1 MGVPARRLPV
11 SEARRA
17 QITSATITVLARRGY
32 AGTSFEA
39 ICRQAG
45 LSSKR
50 LISYHF
56 ADKEELLATVARVV
70 REEEAAFVRRAVE
83 AAGASDFAAR
93 LAAYIRAR
101 LDFAAAR
108 PEHVR
113 ALRQIVCNTREAASD
128 GFPAGLFSEGQRE
141 GAFGAF
147 DAEVMSTALRASIE
161 ALALSDDPRRVADDL
176 VRLFERATR
185 L

>member
-11 SEARRA
+11 SEVRRA
-17 QITSATITVLARRGY
+17 QITSATIAVLARRGF
-32 AGTSFEA
+32 AGTSYDA

-70 REEEAAFVRRAVE
+70 REEEAAFVRRA
-83 AAGASDFAAR
+83 ASGVSGVRER
-93 LAAYIRAR
+93 LSAYIRGR

-108 PEHVR
+108 PERVR
-113 ALRQIVCNTREAASD
+113 ALRQIVCNTSETGSD
-128 GFPAGLFSEGQRE
+128 GWPAELFAEGQRE
-141 GAFGAF
+141 GAFRAF
-147 DAEVMSTALRASIE
+147 DAEVMSAALRGSIE
-161 ALALSDDPRRVADDL
+161 ALALSDDPRAGADEL
-176 VRLFERATR
+176 VRAFDLATR
-185 L
+185 PF

>member
-70 REEEAAFVRRAVE
+70 REEETAYVRRAVE
-83 AAGASDFAAR
+83 TAGASFPAR

-113 ALRQIVCNTREAASD
+113 ALWQIVCNTREAASD
-128 GFPAGLFSEGQRE
+128 GFPAELFAEGQRA

-161 ALALSDDPRRVADDL
+161 ALALSDDPKGKADAL
-176 VRLFERATR
+176 IRLFDRATR

>member
-1 MGVPARRLPV
+1 M

-56 ADKEELLATVARVV
+56 ADKEELMATVARVV
-70 REEEAAFVRRAVE
+70 REEEAAFVRRAVGCLDE
-83 AAGASDFAAR
+83 RDFGGR

-113 ALRQIVCNTREAASD
+113 ALWQIVCNTREAASD
-128 GFPAGLFSEGQRE
+128 GFPAGLFAEGQRE
-141 GAFGAF
+141 RAFCTF
-147 DAEVMSTALRASIE
+147 DAGVMSIALRASIE
-161 ALALSDDPRRVADDL
+161 ALALSDDPEGSADEL

-185 L
+185 P